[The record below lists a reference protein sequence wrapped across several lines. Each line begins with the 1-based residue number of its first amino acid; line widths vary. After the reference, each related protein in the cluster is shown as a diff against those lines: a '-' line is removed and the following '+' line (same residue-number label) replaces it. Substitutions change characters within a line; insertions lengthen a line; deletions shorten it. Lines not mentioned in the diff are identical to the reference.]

1 MRKAVMDIGTNS
13 VRLLVA
19 ELTEDGWHTLLKTL
33 RTTRLGEGLVR
44 GGTLSEAACR
54 RTKDAVWELVDE
66 ARRHEVEVITIVGT
80 NAMREAADG
89 KEFAT
94 QLATEIGVPVRILA
108 GEEEAR
114 YSYLGASGGG
124 SQLTAVVDIGGGSTE
139 VGVGFG
145 GELGVAVSMPI
156 GAVRGTRDFDM
167 MTPRG
172 MSELKKQCFALLK
185 EHTQEITDVRRWIG
199 VGGTLTSIAAML
211 LELDE
216 YSAERVQGQVVTAE
230 QVHELLLR
238 LGGMSYEERA
248 AVPGLDPERA
258 DIIVAGIV
266 IAESIME
273 YFALPEL
280 RVSDADLLE
289 GICQE
294 IVENVG

>member
-33 RTTRLGEGLVR
+33 RTTRLGEGLVC
-44 GGTLSEAACR
+44 GGTLSKAACR
-54 RTKDAVWELVDE
+54 RTKEAVKELVE
-66 ARRHEVEVITIVGT
+66 LAHSYEVQTISIVAT
-80 NAMREAADG
+80 NAMRESVDGRDFAA
-89 KEFAT
+89 ELT
-94 QLATEIGVPVRILA
+94 TEINTPVRILS

-139 VGVGFG
+139 VAVGFG
-145 GELGVAVSMPI
+145 GELGVAVSMPM

-172 MSELKKQCFALLK
+172 MSELKKQSFALLN
-185 EHTQEITDVRRWIG
+185 EHTKEITDVRRWIG
-199 VGGTLTSIAAML
+199 VGGTFTSIAAML
-211 LELDE
+211 LELEE
-216 YSAERVQGQVVTAE
+216 YHAELVQGQIVTAE
-230 QVHELLLR
+230 QVHELLVR
-238 LGGMSYEERA
+238 LSGMSYEERVV
-248 AVPGLDPERA
+248 VPGLDPDRA

-266 IAESIME
+266 VAESIME
-273 YFALPEL
+273 YFALPEI
-280 RVSDADLLE
+280 RISDADLLE

-294 IVENVG
+294 TVENVM